1 MYSYM
6 SVPMITPDN
15 FYQDFA
21 REWVAAWNS
30 HNLNVIMSHYADEIE
45 FYSPLIVKLNIN
57 PEGRISDKQTLK
69 EYFTKGLAAYPDLE
83 FKLHHVLVGHGSVV
97 LYYESVNNTMSAEF
111 MQLNAEGKITAVRA
125 HYSDK

>member
-30 HNLNVIMSHYADEIE
+30 HNLNVIMGHYADEIE

-57 PEGRISDKQTLK
+57 PEGRISDKQPLK